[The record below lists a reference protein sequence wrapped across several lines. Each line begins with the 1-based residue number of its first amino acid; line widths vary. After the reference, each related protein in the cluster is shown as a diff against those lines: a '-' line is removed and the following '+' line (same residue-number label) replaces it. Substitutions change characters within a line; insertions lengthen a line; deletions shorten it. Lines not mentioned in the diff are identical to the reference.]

1 MKMIKFYLE
10 NPTVARSTDNGKR
23 VWEPKAHQR
32 WNAILYLRQVQ
43 VDFRFARDL
52 LYGRTEEVIDHK
64 RALRLGLADTARLPQ
79 SKSVYRLPLSAVFLG
94 GYSRLFS
101 SCHPGCQCPQKTE
114 IPPAVFTRFITY
126 RVNAEWLPVLR
137 KLVPLI
143 SLVRTHSL
151 TDRKMAH

>member
-1 MKMIKFYLE
+1 MGE
-10 NPTVARSTDNGKR
+10 RRRSSIIG
-23 VWEPKAHQR
+23 EPCLIR
-32 WNAILYLRQVQ
+32 TCR
-43 VDFRFARDL
+43 DFR
-52 LYGRTEEVIDHK
+52 
-64 RALRLGLADTARLPQ
+64 

-143 SLVRTHSL
+143 SPVRTHALSYRPENGALIVTPHRQVSSCRESSL
-151 TDRKMAH
+151 ISTRNTVLFLPSAPRDVFLSIELNILSCYITFRLHEN